1 MKTPVRKQF
10 SLCLVV
16 AALAGG
22 CATRRTPL
30 PSAALSPADVVR
42 IQVLALQHVNEPTP
56 NAGIWTAFQF
66 ASPANRQ
73 VTGPYGH
80 FLLVIKSPSNKPFL
94 HARSVQ
100 FYPARQVGTQ
110 AEQEVELTDGTGR
123 TTRWL
128 FSLSKQSSAPFEN
141 CWMTDG
147 VTPLGAPDKVA
158 ELSNR

>member
-1 MKTPVRKQF
+1 MASRNLP
-10 SLCLVV
+10 SLVLL
-16 AALAGG
+16 AAFACG
-22 CATRRTPL
+22 CTTHHAPL
-30 PSAALSPADVVR
+30 PSASLSPADVVR

-80 FLLVIKSPSNKPFL
+80 FLQVIKSQSNQPFL
-94 HARSVQ
+94 HARSVR
-100 FYPARQVGTQ
+100 FYPVQQTGAH
-110 AEQEVELTDGTGR
+110 AEQEVGLTDQSGR

-128 FSLSKQSSAPFEN
+128 FSLTKQGEGQFEN

-147 VTPLGAPDKVA
+147 VTPVEMQKAAGA
-158 ELSNR
+158 LSPG